1 MHKLLLF
8 QFNTFV
14 DASFWHRNEIRQS
27 LDIIKLFNSKS
38 VFPSWLE
45 GPGIYCTFIK
55 INSSLNFLPT
65 GMHFESLLLRA

>member
-14 DASFWHRNEIRQS
+14 DARFWHRNEIRLLS
-27 LDIIKLFNSKS
+27 CLTPKS

-55 INSSLNFLPT
+55 MNSSLNFLPT